1 MTGWRMEEILEGLV
15 HGETGSNL
23 ARPGTP
29 YLATESL
36 DPERMNDP
44 VDLEDSLRASFGQE
58 LAQTVRARLL
68 GSAYG
73 RYYLV
78 DGSQDGFRRWNGV
91 EEDQL
96 EELVHTCREEG
107 LAPLPAAARPPSG
120 LAGTVWACRLAEM
133 IWPTDQG
140 KLRLGLA
147 LQAMKKGHSAL
158 HWFDMVAAES
168 AVPSSQVLALLLA
181 TNLELHE
188 QQRMAAT
195 IRARRAI
202 QLAPNSAGV
211 AVTSLLAGIQAHDIP
226 LIREASFRLDELG
239 SRASMTL
246 DVFTEQRAR
255 RVRDGLQEEP
265 RQLPRSTRAY
275 FGDNALRVYNLS

>member
-1 MTGWRMEEILEGLV
+1 MPEWRMDEILENLV
-15 HGETGSNL
+15 RGEAGPTL
-23 ARPGTP
+23 ARPGTL

-44 VDLEDSLRASFGQE
+44 VEMEDSLRASFGQE

-78 DGSQDGFRRWNGV
+78 GGSQDRFRRWNGE
-91 EEDQL
+91 EEDLL
-96 EELVHTCREEG
+96 EELVREGREEG
-107 LAPLPAAARPPSG
+107 IAQLPVTARPPLG
-120 LAGTVWACRLAEM
+120 PAGTVWACRLAEAV
-133 IWPTDQG
+133 WPTDQG

-147 LQAMKKGHSAL
+147 LQAMKKGRSAL
-158 HWFDMVAAES
+158 HWFDKVAVES

-188 QQRMAAT
+188 QQRTSAA
-195 IRARRAI
+195 IRAKRAI
-202 QLAPNSAGV
+202 QLAPSSAGV
-211 AVTSLLAGIQAHDIP
+211 AVTSLLAGIQAHDVP
-226 LIREASFRLDELG
+226 LIRQAAFRLDELG
-239 SRASMTL
+239 TSASATL
-246 DVFTEQRAR
+246 DIFTEQRAR